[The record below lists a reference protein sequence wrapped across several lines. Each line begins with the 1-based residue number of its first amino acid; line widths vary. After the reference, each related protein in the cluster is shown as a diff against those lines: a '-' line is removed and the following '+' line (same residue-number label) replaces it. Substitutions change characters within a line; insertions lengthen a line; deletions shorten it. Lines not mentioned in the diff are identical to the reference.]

1 MLQVVLSSSPTAL
14 VVLTLALLYY
24 QKVLGYIVSFIL
36 KILIKGKIIRLN
48 QTIKLED
55 KSSKISVKLESC
67 KITSIDISPFAG
79 IKGGKEE
86 RTFLLGL
93 SLKHIEFKCKTQI
106 IFQDKESGGIEVD
119 TDVTFSLD
127 AIHVNLLSFGLLLIG
142 LRKLQTLLQIIRG
155 EKIDDFEAN
164 GGGYLDRIPSN
175 ESELSIMS
183 DLETERNHGPNRTP
197 LYMLNKIIGRA
208 EIVGLKMGFNAHF
221 SSVQDF
227 GREDEFKL
235 KWSLKSNRITA
246 RMQTLKENGQTRL
259 SVFIGGIKSRLKT
272 SASSAAM
279 SSASDLDYH
288 SIQVKPVQ
296 LSMTMHS
303 SAAGQ
308 TRVSMYVNKIKGTEG
323 DVLDFMLSANQ
334 LSLLNNVIAEW
345 LKPLLAFAKVYRGKK
360 RSHRKCVERLEEEKE
375 KAAPSLLDQVVIKLG
390 ASITLRDGSIQSTT
404 SALHLS
410 TYVALELNP
419 SSSDCRNELPLAKLT
434 LLGTRLKQT
443 SDYDTDQVL
452 DDLLTLDEFSLSS
465 SKANAANATDKQD
478 DNEVVISTILSFG
491 VIKFRLDD
499 AEKTERILA
508 MILASHIAITSL
520 LPKQSKAKNDEA
532 TRNVGQVE
540 RVKPLQDLSISCRSC
555 VVHIAAFC
563 QQKDSSSRSS
573 VIVNAN
579 VTSFLIRISSDADRN
594 QEFIITTKRT
604 EAALKFTPH
613 KTLPT
618 YTACTNELHVGYE
631 TTSFED
637 DDAVVEF
644 AALVSK
650 YEMIILKSPSI
661 SIEEQN
667 IVMQVM
673 KIKAA
678 DLSLKEI
685 IYSSG
690 VKESFKM
697 NEIIKTDGAIQVTIK
712 DTNDNGMIFHLI
724 DVQTLCPNLLL
735 LWSPVLQW
743 FISSAINRLQEA
755 IRLHLTQRGNR
766 TVDLPLETKKGTTK
780 VFVKSNETC
789 IKARAILGGSSV
801 VDIVTDHVYVA
812 VTNEPSDTWNKAAI
826 LFTSGRT
833 ALNLNEMDFDVAILE
848 SVRYFNG
855 IRLASGSEIHSYCE
869 NRTNVINLEEEI
881 VTGSCG
887 TPLVEVVEIN
897 AKESVTIDFPPEL
910 HLGKVIE
917 DINTTLRTMNDGLN
931 KSKLSKPKVAKKRK
945 YQLMDI
951 SLVIP
956 VLDVHFLESEVRQ
969 KTVTRSIRFG
979 KPNTTP
985 YIDRWR
991 FHIKGFDVK
1000 IQRNAPPD
1008 IVQSQIREMDEDK
1021 SRQYLYG
1028 PMIQGGNFHIQFDR
1042 VINTLHPLNL
1052 ATPLGDITN
1061 WHIEGLIYLTSLS
1074 PDMSNLFDGKNCCVP
1089 LKCHHVNSMALAS
1102 NDLPCRC
1109 DYAMNLYSRDI
1120 PVKIYYD
1127 LKLRS
1132 DQVYSTYGDIL
1143 MPSIPGLMRVIE
1155 RLIPKPPITDPRDT
1169 ITQISLPPLDWWDN
1183 LRYQFHGK
1191 FQWTMT
1197 NMSFRWLLDTVPR
1210 YDWSILLTAR
1220 NFVLS
1225 HSTGTATLAMED
1237 VVISIPDSSYHMLD
1251 ALPLNNG
1258 YKVLQKQIVNSKSG
1272 FSRKRHPLI
1281 LFPKFRTQ
1289 YDFKWGVSREDRNH
1303 SSMHHNVYMTDD
1315 LVIPPSEAD
1324 KFEYFRSIGWS
1335 IIWDFKLDESEEHG
1349 TWIALRGDVLPW
1361 ITHKSSRLRTQDSQ
1375 GDDGPDALPKVNGIK
1390 IDVSVTPLNISA
1402 WFDEKADD
1410 EISENLEESQE
1421 GIFLQVP
1428 KFSYSR
1434 SRDNGQCFDLFGTV
1448 QAALLDIYRDHDSH
1462 LLLPAKQSRS
1472 DTSMEWSQRHHHRS
1486 FYEINAAHSLS
1497 IFESLEMSAK
1507 QIVSLDYLLR
1517 VSQIKI
1523 FDQALEDIKEHDLE
1537 GAFRRH
1543 SVGKGTSEH
1552 ADAMDNEA
1560 PWTVLVAGMKLLW
1573 TVDIRDSVMSIV
1585 KDVLFSINFMTVNS
1599 RGTPQLLDAQLLED
1613 VKNERSAD
1621 DHDDDK
1627 HIETESTDI
1636 GVSDHSSIEI
1646 VAGETVEEACVLPID
1661 SKPEEHA
1668 KPKSH
1673 LDYLLQR
1680 NKDSKRSMSSVG
1692 SPTRSPSIG
1701 TGIFNDSLRHVM
1713 GSSFDGS
1720 TNSIVPTF
1728 DLHLSNPQIQF
1739 HSAKTGG
1746 SVIIGIRGAYIEG
1759 KKFLYLLA
1767 KNEDYATDDFRLE
1780 SLFRRT
1786 EFVYTL
1792 DRMQLFCASNTVDV
1806 DIGLQWLSLSDCR
1819 STLNDERYTT
1829 VSRDWVFPTELDVF
1843 STKDFIIPASGQV
1856 ILQPITDP
1864 STFKTRQEFHRP
1876 PIDLTKEELDLVI
1889 GQKLIKPLEADRN
1902 NALDSLEF
1910 FVDEL
1915 SFHLNSYQFSTT
1927 LDVVRNTMLEPPK
1940 PRKER
1945 YYQKDCRQLDGKS
1958 LTGEEQFIEELI
1970 AQTIKRKAEANTLAS
1985 EMKRLLKATNRNSK
1999 KWKEI
2004 ARRIANELVAEVED
2018 NKQSNNEPSIRR
2030 IEYNLCKAKWK
2041 IATADDASI
2050 NDAEVNFT
2058 DFKGVHDFSADGQT
2072 YSYISLEDMHVTCH
2086 TPSADAKGFPD
2097 PTIIVKNVLCE
2108 KRSPCQRCG
2117 SDFDRNCNEVNS
2129 CRFHPGMFRNSRSDG
2144 SILWSCCGAGRAD
2157 SIGCV
2162 GRPHTGSEKAME
2174 IRFDAYPR
2182 LVGGLSLYKLI
2193 EVNIYP
2199 GAKHRTLVQLTR
2211 STTKSFMNYLLG
2223 EANDL
2228 MRSSSQSL
2236 DGETESRGSSDS
2248 LDHRVSSQA
2257 ITRSATDEFD
2267 AYNTQSRRYLLFGE
2281 ATAKKETE
2289 TITKSQ
2295 NERKKTNSP
2304 KPEKKPSQTANE
2316 IVFVQNWNMGEININ
2331 ISVAGF
2337 HKFLEVK
2344 DLPFRVKEFQRR
2356 YKIGPIQYMVKKY
2369 VVHYAVNILRDSLGI
2384 FKQKLTGHAPIQD
2397 GNLESVGEDAE
2408 AEEDASDILL
2418 AQPKLAQ
2425 KKKSK
2430 FPWKGKKK

>member
-1 MLQVVLSSSPTAL
+1 MLQVLSSSPTAL
-14 VVLTLALLYY
+14 IVLTLTLLYY
-24 QKVLGYIVSFIL
+24 QKVLGYIFSFIL
-36 KILIKGKIIRLN
+36 KIIIKGKIIRLN
-48 QTIKLED
+48 QKIKLED

-67 KITSIDISPFAG
+67 KIKSINISPFAG

-93 SLKHIEFKCKTQI
+93 SLKYIEFKCKTHI
-106 IFQDKESGGIEVD
+106 TFQDKESGGIEVD

-127 AIHVNLLSFGLLLIG
+127 AIHVNLLSFGLLVIG

-155 EKIDDFEAN
+155 EKVDGFEAN
-164 GGGYLDRIPSN
+164 GGEYVRQASSN

-183 DLETERNHGPNRTP
+183 DLETKGDHGPNRTP
-197 LYMLNKIIGRA
+197 FYMLNKIIGRA

-221 SSVQDF
+221 SSGQDF
-227 GREDEFKL
+227 GREDEYEL
-235 KWSLKSNRITA
+235 KWSLRSNRITA
-246 RMQTLKENGQTRL
+246 RMQTLKENGQTSL
-259 SVFIGGIKSRLKT
+259 TILIGGIKSRLKT
-272 SASSAAM
+272 SVSSEAM
-279 SSASDLDYH
+279 SSARDLDFH

-296 LSMTMHS
+296 LSMAMHS
-303 SAAGQ
+303 SADGQ
-308 TRVSMYVNKIKGTEG
+308 TRASIHVKKIKGIEG
-323 DVLDFMLSANQ
+323 GILEVVLSANQ

-345 LKPLLAFAKVYRGKK
+345 VKPVLAFANVYREKNRPRQK
-360 RSHRKCVERLEEEKE
+360 RVERLEEED
-375 KAAPSLLDQVVIKLG
+375 KASPFLLDKVVIRLRAK
-390 ASITLRDGSIQSTT
+390 ITLRDGRIDSTAP
-404 SALHLS
+404 ALHLS
-410 TYVALELNP
+410 TDVALNLNP
-419 SSSDCRNELPLAKLT
+419 SSSGCKDELPLAKLT
-434 LLGTRLKQT
+434 LSGTRLKQT
-443 SDYDTDQVL
+443 SDYDTDQVF
-452 DDLLTLDEFSLSS
+452 DDLLTLDKFTFSS
-465 SKANAANATDKQD
+465 SKTMAANATDKQD
-478 DNEVVISTILSFG
+478 DNEVVISTKLSFEFG
-491 VIKFRLDD
+491 EIKFRLDD
-499 AEKTERILA
+499 AENTEHILA
-508 MILASHIAITSL
+508 MILASQIAITSL
-520 LPKQSKAKNDEA
+520 RPKKVKAKNDET
-532 TRNVGQVE
+532 TRNIGQVE
-540 RVKPLQDLSISCRSC
+540 RVKPLQELSIACHSCG
-555 VVHIAAFC
+555 VNIAAFC
-563 QQKDSSSRSS
+563 QQKESSSRSS
-573 VIVNAN
+573 VFVNAN
-579 VTSFLIRISSDADRN
+579 VTSLQIRISSDVDQN

-618 YTACTNELHVGYE
+618 YTACTNELHGGCE
-631 TTSFED
+631 AMSFED
-637 DDAVVEF
+637 EEAVVEF

-650 YEMIILKSPSI
+650 YEINILKSPSI
-661 SIEEQN
+661 STEPQN
-667 IVMQVM
+667 MVMQVM
-673 KIKAA
+673 KIKAS
-678 DLSLKEI
+678 DLSLKEF
-685 IYSSG
+685 IYFSG
-690 VKESFKM
+690 VEESFKM

-712 DTNDNGMIFHLI
+712 DTNDNGIIFHLV
-724 DVQTLCPNLLL
+724 DVQTLCPNLSL

-743 FISSAINRLQEA
+743 FINSAINRLHEA
-755 IRLHLTQRGNR
+755 IRLHLSQRRNR
-766 TVDLPLETKKGTTK
+766 TIDLPLETKKRTTK

-789 IKARAILGGSSV
+789 IQARAILGGSSV
-801 VDIVTDHVYVA
+801 VDIVTDRVYVA
-812 VTNEPSDTWNKAAI
+812 VTNEPSDTWSKAAV

-855 IRLASGSEIHSYCE
+855 IRLATESEIQSYCE

-887 TPLVEVVEIN
+887 TPLVEVVEID

-917 DINTTLRTMNDGLN
+917 DINTTLRTMNDGLV

-979 KPNTTP
+979 KQNTTP
-985 YIDRWR
+985 TYIDRWR
-991 FHIKGFDVK
+991 FLLKGFDVK
-1000 IQRNAPPD
+1000 IQRHTPPD

-1028 PMIQGGNFHIQFDR
+1028 PMIQGGHFHIKFDR

-1061 WHIEGLIYLTSLS
+1061 WHIEGLIYLSSLS
-1074 PDMSNLFDGKNCCVP
+1074 PDMSNLHDGKHCCVP
-1089 LKCHHVNSMALAS
+1089 LKCHHVNSMTLTS
-1102 NDLPCRC
+1102 NDIPCRC
-1109 DYAMNLYSRDI
+1109 NYAMNLYSRNI
-1120 PVKIYYD
+1120 PVKIYFD
-1127 LKLRS
+1127 LNLTS

-1143 MPSIPGLMRVIE
+1143 MPSIPGLMKVIQ

-1169 ITQISLPPLDWWDN
+1169 IKQISPPPLEWWDN

-1191 FQWTMT
+1191 FQWTIA
-1197 NMSFRWLLDTVPR
+1197 NMSFRWLLDTVPC
-1210 YDWSILLTAR
+1210 YDWSLLLTSR

-1225 HSTGTATLAMED
+1225 HSTGTAALAMED

-1251 ALPLNNG
+1251 ALPLNDG
-1258 YKVLQKQIVNSKSG
+1258 YKVLQKHIENSKSG

-1289 YDFKWGVSREDRNH
+1289 YDFEWGVSREDRNH
-1303 SSMHHNVYMTDD
+1303 SSMHHNVYMADD
-1315 LVIPPSEAD
+1315 LVIPPVEAD
-1324 KFEYFRSIGWS
+1324 KFEYFRSRGWS

-1349 TWIALRGDVLPW
+1349 TWVALRGDVLPW
-1361 ITHKSSRLRTQDSQ
+1361 ITHKSSRPPTQGSQ
-1375 GDDGPDALPKVNGIK
+1375 GDDGPDALPKVNAIK
-1390 IDVSVTPLNISA
+1390 IDVNVTTLNISA

-1410 EISENLEESQE
+1410 ETSENLEESQE

-1434 SRDNGQCFDLFGTV
+1434 SGENGQCFDLFGTI

-1462 LLLPAKQSRS
+1462 LVSPTQQSKS
-1472 DTSMEWSQRHHHRS
+1472 DGLMEWSQEHDHRS

-1497 IFESLEMSAK
+1497 IFESLELSAK
-1507 QIVSLDYLLR
+1507 QIVSLDYLLQ

-1543 SVGKGTSEH
+1543 SVEKDTSEH
-1552 ADAMDNEA
+1552 ADAMEKEA

-1585 KDVLFSINFMTVNS
+1585 KDVLFSINFMTVNL
-1599 RGTPQLLDAQLLED
+1599 RGTPQLLDAD
-1613 VKNERSAD
+1613 VENERLAEDQED
-1621 DHDDDK
+1621 DNK
-1627 HIETESTDI
+1627 IETEAT
-1636 GVSDHSSIEI
+1636 GLEVSDHSSIEI
-1646 VAGETVEEACVLPID
+1646 VAGETAEEACVLPTD
-1661 SKPEEHA
+1661 SKPDEHA

-1680 NKDSKRSMSSVG
+1680 DQDSRRSMNMG
-1692 SPTRSPSIG
+1692 SPTRSQSISA
-1701 TGIFNDSLRHVM
+1701 GIFHDSLRHVM

-1720 TNSIVPTF
+1720 TNYVVPTF

-1792 DRMQLFCASNTVDV
+1792 DRMELFCVSNTVDV

-1819 STLNDERYTT
+1819 STLNDKWNTP
-1829 VSRDWVFPTELDVF
+1829 VSRDWVFPTELDIF
-1843 STKDFIIPASGQV
+1843 TTKDFMIPSSGQV

-1876 PIDLTKEELDLVI
+1876 PIDLTKEELELVI
-1889 GQKLIKPLEADRN
+1889 GQKLIKPLEVDRN

-1945 YYQKDCRQLDGKS
+1945 YYQKDSRQPDGKS
-1958 LTGEEQFIEELI
+1958 LTGEEQFKRELI
-1970 AQTIKRKAEANTLAS
+1970 AQTKKRKAEANTLAS

-2018 NKQSNNEPSIRR
+2018 TKQSNNEPSIRR

-2041 IATADDASI
+2041 IAADDDAI

-2072 YSYISLEDMHVTCH
+2072 YSHISLEDMHITRTCH
-2086 TPSADAKGFPD
+2086 TPSADTIGFPD
-2097 PTIIVKNVLCE
+2097 PSIIVKNVLGE

-2117 SDFDRNCNEVNS
+2117 NDFERNCNEVNS
-2129 CRFHPGMFRNSRSDG
+2129 CKFHPGMFRNSSSDG
-2144 SILWSCCGAGRAD
+2144 SIRWSCCGAGRAD
-2157 SIGCV
+2157 SMGCV

-2182 LVGGLSLYKLI
+2182 LVEGLTLYKLI
-2193 EVNIYP
+2193 EVN
-2199 GAKHRTLVQLTR
+2199 V
-2211 STTKSFMNYLLG
+2211 
-2223 EANDL
+2223 
-2228 MRSSSQSL
+2228 
-2236 DGETESRGSSDS
+2236 
-2248 LDHRVSSQA
+2248 
-2257 ITRSATDEFD
+2257 
-2267 AYNTQSRRYLLFGE
+2267 
-2281 ATAKKETE
+2281 
-2289 TITKSQ
+2289 
-2295 NERKKTNSP
+2295 
-2304 KPEKKPSQTANE
+2304 
-2316 IVFVQNWNMGEININ
+2316 
-2331 ISVAGF
+2331 
-2337 HKFLEVK
+2337 
-2344 DLPFRVKEFQRR
+2344 
-2356 YKIGPIQYMVKKY
+2356 
-2369 VVHYAVNILRDSLGI
+2369 
-2384 FKQKLTGHAPIQD
+2384 
-2397 GNLESVGEDAE
+2397 
-2408 AEEDASDILL
+2408 
-2418 AQPKLAQ
+2418 
-2425 KKKSK
+2425 
-2430 FPWKGKKK
+2430 